1 MPSPLDPSFWRAS
14 PRRLA
19 LLGFLGHAPGLRLL
33 GRVRFRPRFVRTN
46 LVAVGLTLAA
56 MVAAGIAAPVGA
68 GGRWVFVT
76 WLVLHFVWSTIV
88 SAWILGGAPLRA
100 DAEPR

>member
-1 MPSPLDPSFWRAS
+1 MPSPLDPAFWRAS

-56 MVAAGIAAPVGA
+56 MVVAGIAAPAGA
-68 GGRWVFVT
+68 GGRFVLLT
-76 WLVLHFVWSTIV
+76 WLVLHFAWSAIV
-88 SAWILGGAPLRA
+88 SAWILGGAPLR
-100 DAEPR
+100 DDGDRR